1 MMNILLANLIILPAG
16 VLCFL
21 PVKANLKHSFPKTI
35 AIMLPAL
42 FALIVLSSFLTWQ
55 FSLRGN
61 DLLLP
66 VLLISYLAYHFSLRL
81 PFVKTLGVF
90 TVVVALLAI
99 LSNFSA
105 CIDAFRNPDA
115 GPESFTLTFS
125 LFQLGIT
132 VIAILLLAYPF
143 IKHGGFIIIQ
153 PISAAVWMS
162 LILFSVILI
171 IANIALMPVEYY
183 LFREQQFLANVLLI
197 LFGQLVVWGLML
209 ILLYFAISGM
219 LTINKMKEKNSFL
232 EMQESQFR
240 SMQKYIKASEKT
252 RHDFRHNILTLAEL
266 YNEGKT
272 DEIGKYLNQYVDSL
286 PKNEYV
292 IFCGNTALNA
302 LLNYYVHVT
311 SLNEIDF
318 KLHISIPEHLPVS
331 DVDLCSMVGNIM
343 ENAVI
348 ACQSADKKTIELTIL
363 SEKRMQLY
371 IVVVNSFNGVARQRD
386 GRYVS
391 TKADGSGVGL
401 ASVAATAENYGGVA
415 QFSHEG
421 KLFYS
426 NIAIPLNK

>member
-1 MMNILLANLIILPAG
+1 
-16 VLCFL
+16 
-21 PVKANLKHSFPKTI
+21 
-35 AIMLPAL
+35 MLPAL

-55 FSLRGN
+55 FSLSGN

-143 IKHGGFIIIQ
+143 IKHGGFFIIQ
-153 PISAAVWMS
+153 PISAAVWMP

-171 IANIALMPVEYY
+171 VANIALMPVEYY

-219 LTINKMKEKNSFL
+219 LTINKMKEKTIFL
-232 EMQESQFR
+232 KCRKVSSVPCKSTSR
-240 SMQKYIKASEKT
+240 
-252 RHDFRHNILTLAEL
+252 R
-266 YNEGKT
+266 
-272 DEIGKYLNQYVDSL
+272 
-286 PKNEYV
+286 PKRRGM
-292 IFCGNTALNA
+292 IF
-302 LLNYYVHVT
+302 
-311 SLNEIDF
+311 
-318 KLHISIPEHLPVS
+318 
-331 DVDLCSMVGNIM
+331 
-343 ENAVI
+343 
-348 ACQSADKKTIELTIL
+348 
-363 SEKRMQLY
+363 
-371 IVVVNSFNGVARQRD
+371 
-386 GRYVS
+386 
-391 TKADGSGVGL
+391 
-401 ASVAATAENYGGVA
+401 ATT
-415 QFSHEG
+415 F
-421 KLFYS
+421 
-426 NIAIPLNK
+426 